1 MNFKSHL
8 IYFPFLKNLD
18 YNFNQMP
25 ANLTPEYFEAE
36 KLYKQAK
43 TPEERISALEQ
54 MLAVIPKHKGT
65 EKLQAEIKRKLAKLR
80 EAQEKAPKKGPRRSS
95 QYYIAK
101 EGAGQ
106 VVLVGP
112 PNSGKSS
119 ILSAFTK
126 AQVEIAEYPYTT
138 RKLQPGM
145 MTFENVQIQLVDTP
159 PISQEYFEPW
169 MSTIL
174 RNADGVLFV
183 VNLASLEILDEIEMV
198 LEKLE
203 ARKIHLTGEV
213 EEKFEPE
220 GRANL
225 RTLLVGT
232 HLDQPSARENLE
244 VIQEIYQSRFP
255 VVGISISSGE
265 GLKEFPKKVF
275 DLLEIVRVY
284 TKAPGKPPD
293 LNDPV
298 ILPKG
303 STVYDFAFEIHKELA
318 KNLKYARIWGKNKFE
333 GQRVPRDYVLADEDI
348 CELHS

>member
-1 MNFKSHL
+1 
-8 IYFPFLKNLD
+8 
-18 YNFNQMP
+18 MP

-43 TPEERISALEQ
+43 SDEERIVALEQ

-80 EAQEKAPKKGPRRSS
+80 EAQEKRGKKGPKRAS
-95 QYYIAK
+95 QYYVPK

-106 VVLVGP
+106 AVLIGP

-119 ILSAFTK
+119 ILARFTK

-138 RKLQPGM
+138 RKIHPGM
-145 MTFENVQIQLVDTP
+145 MQFENIQIQLVDTP
-159 PISQEYFEPW
+159 PISQEIFEPW
-169 MSTIL
+169 MSTVL
-174 RNADGVLFV
+174 RNADCVLLV
-183 VNLASLEILDEIEMV
+183 INLASLELLDEIEMV
-198 LEKLE
+198 VEKLK
-203 ARKIHLTGEV
+203 ARKIELVAEA
-213 EEKFEPE
+213 ERKFEPD

-232 HLDQPSARENLE
+232 HLDENTARENLE
-244 VIQEIYQSRFP
+244 VIQEIYQNKFP
-255 VVGISISSGE
+255 AIGISCKTGE
-265 GLKEFPKKVF
+265 GNEEFSRKVF
-275 DLLEIVRVY
+275 EMLNIIRVY

-293 LNDPV
+293 LDDPV

-303 STVYDFAFEIHKELA
+303 STVYDFAYQIHKELA

-333 GQRVPRDYVLADEDI
+333 GQRVPRDYILEDEDI